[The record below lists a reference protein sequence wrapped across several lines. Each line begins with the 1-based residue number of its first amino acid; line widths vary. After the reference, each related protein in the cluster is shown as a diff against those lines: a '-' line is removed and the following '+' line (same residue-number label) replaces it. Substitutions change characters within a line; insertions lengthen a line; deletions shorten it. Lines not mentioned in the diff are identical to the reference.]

1 MKRLMI
7 AAMSSGSGKTVFTC
21 GLLAALSRRGL
32 AAEGFKCG
40 PDYIDPMFH
49 KRVLGVPSRNLDLF
63 LQGEDGVRKTLTKQ
77 RGDIALIE
85 GAMGFYDGVSGTDE
99 ASAWHVA
106 RATET
111 PVVLVVC
118 PKGQSIT
125 LAAQV
130 KGMMEFR
137 APSMVA
143 GVVFANCKASLH
155 AHLAPIVEAEC
166 GIPVLGF
173 MPPMDEAVIESR
185 HLGLMTAGE
194 VADFAERFG
203 VIAAQLEQTV
213 NIDALLE
220 LAVEVEAAQP
230 AACCDEAVPAA
241 SAPERCTV
249 AVARDEAFCFYYEDN
264 LDELAAAGARIAY
277 FSPLHDAQLPEAD
290 ALYIGGGYPELY
302 ARELSA
308 NTSMLA
314 SIRAAI
320 ANGMPAVAECGGFM
334 YLGTRIEASDGTVCE
349 MVGALPGEAFKTNR
363 LQRFG
368 YNRLSASEDTLLVHA
383 GEQVAAHEFHY
394 WDSTDNGCDLVAT
407 RPTGK
412 SWSFGFASP
421 QLYAGFPHVHFG
433 GELPLAQRIV
443 DAAGAFKQ
451 QGRA

>member
-7 AAMSSGSGKTVFTC
+7 AAMGSGSGKTVFTC
-21 GLLAALSRRGL
+21 GLLAALTRRGL

-63 LQGEDGVRKTLTKQ
+63 LQGVGGVRKTLAKQ
-77 RGDIALIE
+77 RGDVAIVE

-99 ASAWHVA
+99 ASAWDVA
-106 RATET
+106 RATGT
-111 PVVLVVC
+111 PVVLVVQ

-125 LAAQV
+125 LAAQL

-143 GVVFANCKASLH
+143 GVVFTNCKASLH
-155 AHLAPIVEAEC
+155 AHLAPIVEAQC
-166 GIPVLGF
+166 GLPVLGF
-173 MPPMDEAVIESR
+173 MPPMEEAVVESR

-194 VADFAERFG
+194 VADFAERFDR
-203 VIAAQLEQTV
+203 IAAQLEESV
-213 NIDALLE
+213 DIDALLE
-220 LAVEVEAAQP
+220 LAVEVKDAQAADDGV
-230 AACCDEAVPAA
+230 AAAAVD
-241 SAPERCTV
+241 APECCTV
-249 AVARDEAFCFYYEDN
+249 AVARDDAFCFYYEDN
-264 LDELAAAGARIAY
+264 LDELKAAGARIAY

-308 NTSMLA
+308 NASMRA
-314 SIRAAI
+314 SVAAAI
-320 ANGMPAVAECGGFM
+320 AAGMPTVAECGGFM
-334 YLGTRIEASDGTVCE
+334 YLQASVESADGEVCE
-349 MVGALPGEAFKTNR
+349 MVGALPGRAFRTER

-368 YNRLSASEDTLLVHA
+368 YNYLSASEDTLLVHK
-383 GEQVAAHEFHY
+383 GERIAAHEFHY
-394 WDSTDNGCDLVAT
+394 WDCTDNGHDLVAT
-407 RPTGK
+407 KPTGK
-412 SWSFGFASP
+412 SWDFGFASP

-433 GELPLAQRIV
+433 GALPLAQRIV
-443 DAAGAFKQ
+443 DAACSYRQ